1 MSALQAGAVY
11 LGPHHTDRQC
21 IVATGPASSAVPS
34 ATYGCKARRD
44 APFVKQPTHTVVRCR
59 HGCTNSTRGGTNR
72 AARARTAVG
81 LHYQLKE
88 KFVRCW
94 AEEELDEE

>member
-1 MSALQAGAVY
+1 MGVKPGEMLPSSNSQLIPSLGA
-11 LGPHHTDRQC
+11 D
-21 IVATGPASSAVPS
+21 
-34 ATYGCKARRD
+34 
-44 APFVKQPTHTVVRCR
+44 TVVQIVP
-59 HGCTNSTRGGTNR
+59 GGGTNR